1 MFTFP
6 VYSLQSLKMILEKL
20 MLLPVFVLFINLFVS
35 GLLINIIQL
44 SLWLCLRPASKWL
57 YQKLNYYLLYTL
69 WIRKLNSVFTNVDI
83 LLNILTIFYR
93 NCFYWRMVVLFVLC
107 YFNGRRDLGKNGQW
121 TCNCSHEPFIWGWL
135 AHGMACMR
143 TV

>member
-107 YFNGRRDLGKNGQW
+107 YFNGRRDLGKNGQ
-121 TCNCSHEPFIWGWL
+121 
-135 AHGMACMR
+135 
-143 TV
+143 